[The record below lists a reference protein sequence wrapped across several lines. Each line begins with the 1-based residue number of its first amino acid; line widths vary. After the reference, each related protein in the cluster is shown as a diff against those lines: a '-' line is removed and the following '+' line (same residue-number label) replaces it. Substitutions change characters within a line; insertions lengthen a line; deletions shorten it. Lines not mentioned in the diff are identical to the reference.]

1 MTIEIYRS
9 LSFYLMKYL
18 SLQDVADFQLEI
30 TPADMQTY
38 KVTLSNEQTSQ
49 YYRFLHHAATLLKCL
64 WTQVL
69 KEIEAV
75 PPFHS
80 LMLLIESWILNS
92 ESDRFAFLSYV
103 RSLTNA
109 KHYKEAL
116 RKEFAKEKTEVVDTL
131 PIVYLLKDNTYM
143 EQYIA
148 ISIGKTS
155 MTVVRFIGILPREKT
170 SF

>member
-64 WTQVL
+64 
-69 KEIEAV
+69 
-75 PPFHS
+75 
-80 LMLLIESWILNS
+80 
-92 ESDRFAFLSYV
+92 
-103 RSLTNA
+103 
-109 KHYKEAL
+109 
-116 RKEFAKEKTEVVDTL
+116 
-131 PIVYLLKDNTYM
+131 
-143 EQYIA
+143 
-148 ISIGKTS
+148 
-155 MTVVRFIGILPREKT
+155 
-170 SF
+170 